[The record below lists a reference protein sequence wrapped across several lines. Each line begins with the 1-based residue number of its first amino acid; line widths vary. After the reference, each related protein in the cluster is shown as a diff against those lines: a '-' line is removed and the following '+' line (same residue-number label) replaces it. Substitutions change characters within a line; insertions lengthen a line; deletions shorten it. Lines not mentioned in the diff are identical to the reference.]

1 MEQSPDNTGLEA
13 RQVALAAF
21 DAALDVLE
29 AAKREPDTWE
39 EERLALAIGALT
51 CGLYR
56 LAIDE
61 VNAFSLAVRQRSPQA
76 IARPDHNPPHFTVA
90 KLRHGFNQVLRL
102 R

>member
-1 MEQSPDNTGLEA
+1 MAQSPENMGFEA

-29 AAKREPDTWE
+29 AAKREPDNWE
-39 EERLALAIGALT
+39 EARLALAIGALT

-61 VNAFSLAVRQRSPQA
+61 INAFSLAVRQRSPQA
-76 IARPDHNPPHFTVA
+76 IARPEHTPPHFTVA
-90 KLRHGFNQVLRL
+90 KLRHGLDQVLRF